1 MVGLSKQTGT
11 CAKEAAKT
19 TSFVLK
25 YVYGRAEVR
34 VLPFK
39 TLNVKQIVNLE
50 ATYYLRL
57 IG

>member
-34 VLPFK
+34 VLPFECQ
-39 TLNVKQIVNLE
+39 TDCQFGSDILFAAN
-50 ATYYLRL
+50 
-57 IG
+57 